1 MTAPP
6 GRSPEDLASDPTLAS
21 PTFVHLCCP
30 PSSLED
36 LLPALSTLGRS
47 PPQLI
52 YEPIPFACV
61 ASSLP
66 ALRRVLP
73 HVRVFSPNHEE
84 AEALLALPEA
94 TSTIA
99 DTAAIEQL
107 AQRFRDEGARDVVIR
122 AGERG
127 AFVLPEERRDGVWVK
142 PYHSSSEGV
151 KDTVGA
157 GNSFLVRSSHWL
169 RRAWPDD

>member
-1 MTAPP
+1 M
-6 GRSPEDLASDPTLAS
+6 
-21 PTFVHLCCP
+21 
-30 PSSLED
+30 
-36 LLPALSTLGRS
+36 
-47 PPQLI
+47 
-52 YEPIPFACV
+52 
-61 ASSLP
+61 
-66 ALRRVLP
+66 
-73 HVRVFSPNHEE
+73 RVFSPNHEE